1 MCFFPCSLGK
11 DYNVR
16 SIVTKVLIAVQSMPD
31 TTAATHY
38 AARQILF
45 RLRYLLCIDT
55 AASLKAS
62 DRFLKWSSDR
72 IGCDEGSGSI
82 LGRSLTRRIRDML
95 VPDKVRSG
103 AQPRPDI
110 FNRPLIGCRRLSSS
124 TSGNDVRMGAS
135 SYFTSA
141 LRAAQD
147 FSFGSTKVKHLNE
160 ATIDDIA
167 IGMYR
172 PFYVLILN
180 GLSNILFIFSFQ

>member
-1 MCFFPCSLGK
+1 MCFLPSSLGK
-11 DYNVR
+11 DYDVR
-16 SIVTKVLIAVQSMPD
+16 SIVTKVLIALQSMPD

-55 AASLKAS
+55 VVSLQASERFSKWGL
-62 DRFLKWSSDR
+62 DRNGRDESN
-72 IGCDEGSGSI
+72 GCI
-82 LGRSLTRRIRDML
+82 LGPSLVRSIRDML

-110 FNRPLIGCRRLSSS
+110 FNRPMIGCRCLSSL
-124 TSGNDVRMGAS
+124 TPGKDVRIGAS
-135 SYFTSA
+135 SYFSSA

-147 FSFGSTKVKHLNE
+147 FSFGSTKDKHLNE

-167 IGMYR
+167 IGACRYR
-172 PFYVLILN
+172 N
-180 GLSNILFIFSFQ
+180 